1 MHLHLHPYRMSI
13 AANLLRLRRARNL
26 TQPQFADL
34 VGLHVNQVRRYEAG
48 AAQPSLDGLK
58 KIAQA
63 LHVSLDELVFEAGE
77 RGPNDDLRMHFE
89 AVARMTPE
97 EQQVV
102 RSLLEGMILKHDAR
116 RFESER

>member
-1 MHLHLHPYRMSI
+1 MAPVSGCEKTYSD
-13 AANLLRLRRARNL
+13 
-26 TQPQFADL
+26 PCFF
-34 VGLHVNQVRRYEAG
+34 
-48 AAQPSLDGLK
+48 SLK

-77 RGPNDDLRMHFE
+77 RGPSDDLRMHFE

-116 RFESER
+116 RFQSER